1 MRLRPAVLLIT
12 LLSILSWICVAQS
25 DPKPENATAA
35 VLHAFETH
43 DLVLLG
49 EIHGNKQ
56 EYEWLRS
63 LIATPEFADRAD
75 DVVMELGNSL
85 YQKSV
90 DRYIS
95 GEDVPMEQVQ
105 KAWRNTVGAIGP
117 PSPVYTSLYQA
128 VRETN
133 LKRRGKHQMRV
144 LCGDPYI
151 DWENVKE
158 REDITPY
165 LGNRDE
171 WYTHVVKDEVLA
183 KHHRALLIMGWG
195 HFLRG
200 QGHSYVEPQ
209 LRQAGAKPYLIV
221 FGTNVTGGY
230 DDLDHRFDAWPAPA
244 IVSLAGTWVGEL
256 SAMPVLSGGM
266 PGGRAMVVH
275 GPPSAGAVPE
285 APPPPLRLEDAAD
298 ALLYLGPRDSLTMVL
313 MSRAELEGTPYGKEI
328 QRRLTIEG
336 FPSNFNNDLKEAPQ
350 FSRPRES
357 GGGPPPLPPPPK
369 NMGAPLPP
377 RPASQ

>member
-1 MRLRPAVLLIT
+1 MRFSFLLLYVASFLVLT
-12 LLSILSWICVAQS
+12 PTCTSQPN
-25 DPKPENATAA
+25 PKPEEATKA

-43 DLVLLG
+43 NIVIFG

-56 EYEWLRS
+56 EYEWLTS
-63 LIATPEFADRAD
+63 LMATPEFADRVD
-75 DVVMELGNSL
+75 DIVMEFGNSI

-90 DRYIS
+90 DRYVA
-95 GEDVPMEQVQ
+95 GEDVPVEQVE
-105 KAWRNTVGAIGP
+105 KAWRNTVGAIGA
-117 PSPVYTSLYQA
+117 PSPVSGWIYKA

-133 LKRRGKHQMRV
+133 IKRHGKHQMRV

-151 DWENVKE
+151 DWDKVKT
-158 REDITPY
+158 REDIEPY
-165 LGNRDE
+165 LGHRDE
-171 WYTHVVKDEVLA
+171 WFTQVVKDEVLA
-183 KHHRALLIMGWG
+183 KHHRALLIMGAG

-200 QGHSYVEPQ
+200 QGHSYAEPQ
-209 LRQAGAKPYLIV
+209 LRQAGAKTYLIV

-230 DDLDHRFDAWPAPA
+230 DDLDHRFDAWPTPA
-244 IVSLAGTWVGEL
+244 IVSLERTWVGEL
-256 SAMPVLSGGM
+256 PVMPVVSGGEL
-266 PGGRAMVVH
+266 GGWTMAVH
-275 GPPSAGAVPE
+275 GPPSAGAIPE
-285 APPPPLRLEDAAD
+285 APPPPRKLKDAAD
-298 ALLYLGPRDSLTMVL
+298 ALLYPGPSDSLTMVR
-313 MSRAELEGTPYGKEI
+313 MSRTELEGTPYGKEI

-357 GGGPPPLPPPPK
+357 GGGPPPLPSPPK